1 MSKVIEIQEIYNK
14 RNIQIY
20 IYIKFISNPVRITGN
35 LYSSPCVI
43 EEYVCEQL
51 LTLTQESRGKHKET
65 LKDRGKIDEKK
76 LSLGRKQG
84 SPK

>member
-1 MSKVIEIQEIYNK
+1 MSRVIEIQKIFINK
-14 RNIQIY
+14 WNIY
-20 IYIKFISNPVRITGN
+20 IHIKLISNPVRITGN

-65 LKDRGKIDEKK
+65 FKDRGKID
-76 LSLGRKQG
+76 
-84 SPK
+84 